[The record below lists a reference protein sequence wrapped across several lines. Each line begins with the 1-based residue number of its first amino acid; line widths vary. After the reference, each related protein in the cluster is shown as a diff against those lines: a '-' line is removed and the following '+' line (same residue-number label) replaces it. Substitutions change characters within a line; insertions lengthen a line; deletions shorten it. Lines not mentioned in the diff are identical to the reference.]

1 MPCIAAILLMVAY
14 NMSGWRTFLQVVCR
28 SPKSDAAVLL
38 LTFFLTVVFDLVV
51 AIGVGLSLA
60 CLLFMTRM
68 ANVAVIKEW
77 EYVEDQE
84 DAQGRFRHVPEHV
97 MVYEIDGPMFFGA
110 ADQIPSHRP
119 QRDPPSDDPADAQ
132 RPCPGHHRAQ
142 QPGPAVEGVSAAI
155 GCS

>member
-1 MPCIAAILLMVAY
+1 
-14 NMSGWRTFLQVVCR
+14 
-28 SPKSDAAVLL
+28 VLL
-38 LTFFLTVVFDLVV
+38 LTFFLTVIFDLVV

-77 EYVEDQE
+77 KYVEDE

-110 ADQIPSHRP
+110 ADQIPHI
-119 QRDPPSDDPADAQ
+119 DPPGDDPADAKC
-132 RPCPGHHRAQ
+132 PSPGHHCPQ
-142 QPGPAVEGVSAAI
+142 QPGPAVEGVPAAQ
-155 GCS
+155 GAAHPLPCE

>member
-1 MPCIAAILLMVAY
+1 MPLAALIPMPCIAAILLMVAY

-77 EYVEDQE
+77 EYVEDPVSYTHL
-84 DAQGRFRHVPEHV
+84 D
-97 MVYEIDGPMFFGA
+97 VYKRQVWGD
-110 ADQIPSHRP
+110 
-119 QRDPPSDDPADAQ
+119 
-132 RPCPGHHRAQ
+132 
-142 QPGPAVEGVSAAI
+142 
-155 GCS
+155 